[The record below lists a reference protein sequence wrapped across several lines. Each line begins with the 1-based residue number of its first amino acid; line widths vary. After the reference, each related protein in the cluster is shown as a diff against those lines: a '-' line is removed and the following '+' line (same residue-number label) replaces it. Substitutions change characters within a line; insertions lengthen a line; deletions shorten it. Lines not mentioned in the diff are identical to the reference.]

1 VTTPTVD
8 QTVSPLLD
16 ARQDLASAIETDTG
30 YTCHDSYTK
39 AFATPCYMLAGNG
52 HTGMRTT
59 AQGIGVALYTIRV
72 YALFGPETEAANQVE
87 ELARLAVVA
96 CFDAGLNVPTV
107 PAPGLFT
114 VGDREYAG
122 VQFDVEY
129 AVTLRGN

>member
-30 YTCHDSYTK
+30 YTCHESYTE

-52 HTGMRTT
+52 HTGVRS
-59 AQGIGVALYTIRV
+59 GVCIYTVRV
-72 YALFGPETEAANQVE
+72 YALFGPRTEAANQAE
-87 ELARLAVVA
+87 ELGRLAMVA
-96 CFDAGLNVPTV
+96 CADFGARVDTV
-107 PAPGLFT
+107 PPPGVFT

-122 VQFDVEY
+122 VQFDAEVPIE
-129 AVTLRGN
+129 TLRRI